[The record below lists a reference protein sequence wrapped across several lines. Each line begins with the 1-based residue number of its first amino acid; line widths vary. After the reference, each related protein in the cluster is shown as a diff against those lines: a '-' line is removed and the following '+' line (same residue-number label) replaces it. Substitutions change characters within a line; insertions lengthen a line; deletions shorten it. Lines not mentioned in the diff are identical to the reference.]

1 MSENDKLKEEAV
13 KEEAVEEE
21 LFFDDTEALLVV
33 DGDNDVFED
42 TPFRGKKFAFYC
54 EPDEGDVT
62 EATLR
67 RHTKIKRGNREI
79 TDAYKI
85 TEESF
90 IRQVKRWEGIN
101 FKKDAKGDPIS
112 RPCDLVNKKWLVK
125 KKYAVAQMVNIAC
138 RNSQIEQKEV
148 KKGEIK
154 NSLTSGSIA

>member
-1 MSENDKLKEEAV
+1 MSENDKLKDEV
-13 KEEAVEEE
+13 VEEE
-21 LFFDDTEALLVV
+21 LFFDDNDGELVV

-42 TPFRGKKFAFYC
+42 TPFQGKKFAFYC
-54 EPDEGDVT
+54 VPDEGDVT

-67 RHTKIKRGNREI
+67 RYTKIKRGNREV

-90 IRQVKRWEGIN
+90 IRQVKRWEGVN
-101 FKKDAKGDPIS
+101 FKKDAKGNPIP

-148 KKGEIK
+148 KKEIVK
-154 NSLTSGSIA
+154 NL